1 MTFIGL
7 RKYWYGISGVLVAA
21 SIAALA
27 VWGLNLGID
36 FMGGSLM
43 ELLFEG
49 ALPPTDALEAT
60 LSEVGIDNSLI
71 QQTGDHGVIIRMRDL
86 DEETHQRVL
95 AALRS
100 SMGNF
105 TELRFVSIGPIIGGE
120 LKQKAV
126 LALVFVIVM
135 IVLYIA
141 WVFRHVSRPVASWKY
156 GIVAVVALLHDVL
169 IPTGLF
175 VYLGAARGVEVDAL
189 FITALLTVLGF
200 SVHDT
205 IVIFDRIRE
214 NLQRLQGVSFE
225 DVVERSVRENII
237 RSINTSLTLFLVLV
251 TLFVY
256 GSESTRYF
264 ALTLGVG
271 TVVGTYSSIFI
282 ASPLL
287 VTWQKWQERRR
298 GI

>member
-1 MTFIGL
+1 MIFIGL
-7 RKYWYGISGVLVAA
+7 RTYWYGISGVLVVA
-21 SIAALA
+21 SIIALA

-36 FMGGSLM
+36 FTGGSLM
-43 ELLFEG
+43 ELSFDG
-49 ALPPTDALEAT
+49 ALPSTDALRAT
-60 LSEVGIDNSLI
+60 LSGAGIDNSLI
-71 QQTGDHGVIIRMRDL
+71 QQVGDHGVIIRMRDL
-86 DEETHQRVL
+86 DEEMHQGVL
-95 AALRS
+95 TALHS
-100 SMGNF
+100 SIGNF
-105 TELRFVSIGPIIGGE
+105 AELQFVSIGPVIGGE
-120 LKQKAV
+120 LKQKAIFA
-126 LALVFVIVM
+126 LAFVMVM

-156 GIVAVVALLHDVL
+156 GVVAVVALLHDVL

-175 VYLGAARGVEVDAL
+175 VYLGTARGVEVDAL

-225 DVVERSVRENII
+225 DVVERSVHENII

-271 TVVGTYSSIFI
+271 TIVGTYSSIFI

-287 VTWQKWQERRR
+287 VTWQLWSERTKR
-298 GI
+298 